1 MPPKSEARQA
11 QALPT
16 FRCTI
21 VVSPPPSLT
30 HSPDRPAAPT
40 VIILMMTTIVL
51 FLVPIVRP
59 QMQVNVRDRS
69 HSLFLSFSLSLSLFP
84 FCCANRCTSCQK
96 KGKKEIPDQDRSQK
110 RAKGAAVKPPTR
122 QPTPSTARGR
132 ERESEPSTLT
142 EYDIALPLFNFFE
155 KLICA
160 ACAACPKEADAIL
173 GFPLALS
180 PRLRAR
186 ARHDRPV

>member
-30 HSPDRPAAPT
+30 HSLARPAAPT

-69 HSLFLSFSLSLSLFP
+69 HSLSLSLSFSLSLFP

-96 KGKKEIPDQDRSQK
+96 KRKKSLAKIVARNAPKEQLSSHQRASQHPQQ
-110 RAKGAAVKPPTR
+110 REEE
-122 QPTPSTARGR
+122 R
-132 ERESEPSTLT
+132 ER
-142 EYDIALPLFNFFE
+142 ANHQ
-155 KLICA
+155 
-160 ACAACPKEADAIL
+160 
-173 GFPLALS
+173 
-180 PRLRAR
+180 R
-186 ARHDRPV
+186 